1 MATQPEMNEGQ
12 PQRLLVV
19 DDEASI
25 CELVRRVAES
35 VGLTVRTAV
44 THAQFRAAYDDF
56 KPSAIL
62 LDLVMPEVDGVALLK
77 ILADEHCRARLMI
90 MSGYHPE
97 LLKNG
102 QRLADDYELDVR
114 GTLRKPFGV
123 VDLQKALQILTEEGA
138 ALRSFADG

>member
-1 MATQPEMNEGQ
+1 MDTQSEMNEA
-12 PQRLLVV
+12 PSQRLLVV
-19 DDEASI
+19 DDEPSI
-25 CELVRRVAES
+25 CELVKRVAEGAGFA
-35 VGLTVRTAV
+35 VQTAV
-44 THAQFRAAYDDF
+44 THAQFRAAYDVF

-77 ILADEHCRARLMI
+77 ILADAHCRARLMI

-102 QRLADDYELDVR
+102 QRLGDDYELDVR

-123 VDLQKALQILTEEGA
+123 ADLQKALRILTEESAG
-138 ALRSFADG
+138 LRSLADG

>member
-1 MATQPEMNEGQ
+1 MATQSEMNETRQ
-12 PQRLLVV
+12 QRLLVV
-19 DDEASI
+19 DDEPSI

-35 VGLTVRTAV
+35 AGFVVATAV
-44 THAQFRAAYDDF
+44 THAQFRAAYDGF

-62 LDLVMPEVDGVALLK
+62 FDLVMPEVDGVALLK
-77 ILADEHCRARLMI
+77 ILADAHCDARLMI

-123 VDLQKALQILTEEGA
+123 AELQNALRTLTEENQD
-138 ALRSFADG
+138 LRSLANG

>member
-1 MATQPEMNEGQ
+1 MATQSEMSEA
-12 PQRLLVV
+12 PPRRLLVV
-19 DDEASI
+19 DDEPSV
-25 CELVRRVAES
+25 CELVRRVAEDAGFA
-35 VGLTVRTAV
+35 VQTAV
-44 THAQFRAAYDDF
+44 THAQFRTAYSDF

-77 ILADEHCRARLMI
+77 ILADSNCHARLMI

-102 QRLADDYELDVR
+102 QRLGDDYALDVR

-123 VDLQKALQILTEEGA
+123 ADLQKALRML
-138 ALRSFADG
+138 ADENAGLHLLADR